1 MLLAIRC
8 SLSEGANHLRE
19 TTMNSRD
26 LLNAGVEKGIIS
38 AGQRDALL
46 ALGAGEGTG
55 EATRVEAR
63 RALNGVT
70 IAYGVGAL
78 VVLFAF
84 GWFLAD
90 RWKVLGPPGVFG
102 ITIAYAAVFLVVA
115 HVTRREG
122 FLVAHG
128 VATLLAVAMVPL
140 ATWALM
146 QWTGVWT
153 PEYHRLCGLRVSPF
167 AYCQGEPLAIELST
181 VAAALVA
188 LRRVKFPLL
197 TIPIAVVSVTMPE
210 RLIRSWSDASFN
222 GVSMGW
228 RWVIV
233 ASLVATAAYLVDRRM
248 RDDDY
253 GVWFWIAAS
262 FAALVGTIGVLSGDE
277 YLRWYLGSVSLVV
290 LVSSVYLRRRI
301 LLALGI
307 AGVFGYLAWLA
318 NDVFKLTLAFPL
330 LLAVLG
336 VAIIIVTVW
345 LQRRFPAIVR
355 RVGGDPSQPPTLP
368 GGVLTLLAPAL
379 IGMLMMRDATR
390 LDREHAADQRS
401 RAHASSSR
409 MRAQRDSMIAARRAR
424 VVR

>member
-1 MLLAIRC
+1 
-8 SLSEGANHLRE
+8 
-19 TTMNSRD
+19 MNSRE
-26 LLNAGVEKGIIS
+26 LLNTGVEKGIIS
-38 AGQRDALL
+38 ASQRDALL
-46 ALGAGEGTG
+46 ALATGEGTG
-55 EATRVEAR
+55 EGTRVEAR

-90 RWKVLGPPGVFG
+90 RWKVLGPSGVFG
-102 ITIAYAAVFLVVA
+102 VTIAYAAVFLVVA

-122 FLVAHG
+122 FPVAHG

-146 QWTGVWT
+146 QWTGVWS
-153 PEYHRLCGLRVSPF
+153 PEYHRLCGLRVVPF
-167 AYCQGEPLAIELST
+167 GYCQGEKVAVELSA
-181 VAAALVA
+181 VAAALIA
-188 LRRVKFPLL
+188 LRRVKFPPL
-197 TIPIAVVSVTMPE
+197 TIPIAVVSVSMPE
-210 RLIRSWSDASFN
+210 RFIREWSATGYS

-233 ASLVATAAYLVDRRM
+233 ASLVATAAYLIDRRM

-253 GVWFWIAAS
+253 GLWFWVAAS
-262 FAALVGTIGVLSGDE
+262 FATLVGTIGVLSGDE
-277 YLRWYLGSVSLVV
+277 YLRWYLGPVSLVV
-290 LVSSVYLRRRI
+290 LVASVYLRRRI

-345 LQRRFPAIVR
+345 LQRRFPEIVR

-368 GGVLTLLAPAL
+368 GGVFILLAPAL
-379 IGMLMMRDATR
+379 IGVLMMSDATR
-390 LDREHAADQRS
+390 IDREKAADQRS
-401 RAHASSSR
+401 RARATSSR
-409 MRAQRDSMIAARRAR
+409 MRAQRDSMISAKRAP

>member
-1 MLLAIRC
+1 
-8 SLSEGANHLRE
+8 
-19 TTMNSRD
+19 MNSRD

-46 ALGAGEGTG
+46 ALGSGEGTG
-55 EATRVEAR
+55 AEAG

-90 RWKVLGPPGVFG
+90 RWKVLGPSGVFG
-102 ITIAYAAVFLVVA
+102 VTIAYAAVFLVVS
-115 HVTRREG
+115 HITRREG
-122 FLVAHG
+122 FPVAHG

-146 QWTGVWT
+146 QWTGIWS
-153 PEYHRLCGLRVSPF
+153 PEYHRLCGLRVVPF
-167 AYCQGEPLAIELST
+167 GYCQGEPLAIELSA
-181 VAAALVA
+181 VAAALIA
-188 LRRVKFPLL
+188 LRRVKFPPL
-197 TIPIAVVSVTMPE
+197 TIPIAVVSVSMPE
-210 RLIRSWSDASFN
+210 RFIREWSAASYN
-222 GVSMGW
+222 GVTMGW

-233 ASLVATAAYLVDRRM
+233 ASLVATAAYVIDRRM

-253 GVWFWIAAS
+253 GVWFWVAAS
-262 FAALVGTIGVLSGDE
+262 FTTLVGTVSVLGGDA
-277 YLRWYLGSVSLVV
+277 YLRWYLGPVSLVV
-290 LVSSVYLRRRI
+290 LVASVYLRRRV

-318 NDVFKLTLAFPL
+318 SDVFKLTLAFPL

-345 LQRRFPAIVR
+345 LQRRFPEIVR
-355 RVGGDPSQPPTLP
+355 RVGGDPSKPPTLP

-379 IGMLMMRDATR
+379 IGFLMMGDATR
-390 LDREHAADQRS
+390 MDRENAADRRS
-401 RAHASSSR
+401 RAHAGASR
-409 MRAQRDSMIAARRAR
+409 NRAQRDSVVAAKRAP